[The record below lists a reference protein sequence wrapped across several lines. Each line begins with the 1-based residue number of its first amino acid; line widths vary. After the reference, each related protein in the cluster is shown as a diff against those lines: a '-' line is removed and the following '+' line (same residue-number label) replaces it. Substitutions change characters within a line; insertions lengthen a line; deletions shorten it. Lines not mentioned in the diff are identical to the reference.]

1 MKSAYEQARGSRLLR
16 QQTRAYGQRAETDF
30 IAMGAKIQMSDQ
42 AIILFAHGARDP
54 EWAAPFDIIKQQLQA
69 ARPEVQVELAFLEF
83 MTPSLEAAV
92 ALSAAQ
98 GAKRIVLVP
107 LFMAQGG
114 HLKQDLPLLVEKIRQ
129 RYPQLEVQVMPAI
142 GDAPEILQ
150 AITDWVLR
158 SASA

>member
-1 MKSAYEQARGSRLLR
+1 V
-16 QQTRAYGQRAETDF
+16 
-30 IAMGAKIQMSDQ
+30 AKRRKQFDRKGERIDVSDQ

-54 EWAAPFDIIKQQLQA
+54 EWAAPFGIIKQQLQA
-69 ARPEVQVELAFLEF
+69 ARPEVQVELAFQDF

-92 ALSAAQ
+92 AQSALQ

-114 HLKQDLPLLVEKIRQ
+114 HLKQDLPLLVGKLRQ
-129 RYPQLEVQVMPAI
+129 QHPQLELQVMPAI

-150 AITDWVLR
+150 AISDWVLR
-158 SASA
+158 SASV

>member
-1 MKSAYEQARGSRLLR
+1 
-16 QQTRAYGQRAETDF
+16 
-30 IAMGAKIQMSDQ
+30 MSDQ

-54 EWAAPFDIIKQQLQA
+54 EWAAPFGLIQQQLQA
-69 ARPEVQVELAFLEF
+69 ARPDVLVLVAFQEF
-83 MTPSLEAAV
+83 MAPSLDAAV
-92 ALSAAQ
+92 AQSAAQ

-114 HLKQDLPLLVEKIRQ
+114 HLKQDLPLLVGKIRQ
-129 RYPQLEVQVMPAI
+129 QHPRIELRVMPAI

-158 SASA
+158 GASV

>member
-1 MKSAYEQARGSRLLR
+1 
-16 QQTRAYGQRAETDF
+16 
-30 IAMGAKIQMSDQ
+30 MSEQ

-54 EWAAPFDIIKQQLQA
+54 EWAAPFGIIQKQLQA
-69 ARPEVQVELAFLEF
+69 ARPQVQVALAFQDF
-83 MTPSLEAAV
+83 MTPTLEAAV
-92 ALSAAQ
+92 AQSAAQ

-114 HLKQDLPLLVEKIRQ
+114 HLKQDLPVLVAKIREQ
-129 RYPQLEVQVMPAI
+129 HPQLDLQVLPAI

-158 SASA
+158 GAVAG

>member
-1 MKSAYEQARGSRLLR
+1 MN
-16 QQTRAYGQRAETDF
+16 
-30 IAMGAKIQMSDQ
+30 DQ

-54 EWAAPFDIIKQQLQA
+54 EWAAPFGIIKQQLQA
-69 ARPEVQVELAFLEF
+69 ARPDTQVELAFQDF

-92 ALSAAQ
+92 AQTAAR
-98 GAKRIVLVP
+98 GARRIVLVP

-114 HLKQDLPLLVEKIRQ
+114 HLKEDLPLLVGKIRE
-129 RYPQLEVQVMPAI
+129 RHPQLELQVMPAI

-158 SASA
+158 RASA